1 MTVACFHGP
10 VDHLGCISY
19 RSTSQVSGI
28 GVESS
33 LLRFARQ
40 HFQGAVAF
48 PMMAGTSL
56 FLQANAAAMLPWG
69 AGWQQKPTCISDR
82 FVSRL
87 PTCLLCLKALLAASS
102 VEVQLTS

>member
-1 MTVACFHGP
+1 M
-10 VDHLGCISY
+10 DHLGCISY

-40 HFQGAVAF
+40 QFQGAVAF

-56 FLQANAAAMLPWG
+56 FLQANVAAMLPWG

-82 FVSRL
+82 FAFL
-87 PTCLLCLKALLAASS
+87 LATCLP
-102 VEVQLTS
+102 